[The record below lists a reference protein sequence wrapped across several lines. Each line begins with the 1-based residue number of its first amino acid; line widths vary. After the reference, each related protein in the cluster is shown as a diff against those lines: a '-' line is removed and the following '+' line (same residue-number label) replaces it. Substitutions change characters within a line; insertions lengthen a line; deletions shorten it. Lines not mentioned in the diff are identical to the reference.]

1 MFIPLVTNRSSRG
14 RPVVVPVVVAVT
26 LLVHFGGLF
35 LARQG
40 RLDLVACYSFGAI
53 SWRGLSWWEP
63 FTYQFLHSTG
73 SLWHVIGNM
82 LFLWAFGATVEG
94 RLGRV
99 GFLALYLVG
108 GAFAGLVQ
116 VAISKGSAI
125 GASGSVSVVAGAF
138 LALHP
143 RGMVHGYW
151 LLPPMRVAMRAS
163 WLLGLYAAIDL
174 VNTFTDGF
182 GLTLTGICTVAH
194 LAGLVFGLGV
204 GVGLLAGGV
213 LPRDD
218 FDLFFL
224 VKQWRRRR
232 QLAAATAGLGTGGAN
247 GRVAARVAAT
257 GEAAETPAQR
267 TLRATIA
274 AAHRERDPVLAASL
288 YLELLAQVPDAVLPA
303 DIQLSVAN
311 EFARGG
317 RNREAA
323 LAYERFLARFR
334 LHDSADEA
342 RLMLATILVRRIGEP
357 ARARPVLAALAER
370 PLEPAFAA
378 LAAELAREAGA

>member
-1 MFIPLVTNRSSRG
+1 
-14 RPVVVPVVVAVT
+14 RPVVVPVLVAVT

-40 RLDLVACYSFGAI
+40 RLDLDAWYGFGAI
-53 SWRGLSWWEP
+53 SWRGLAWWEP
-63 FTYQFLHSTG
+63 FTYQFLHSTD

-94 RLGRV
+94 RLGRA

-182 GLTLTGICTVAH
+182 GLTRTGIGTVAH
-194 LAGLVFGLGV
+194 LAGLAFGLGI
-204 GVGLLAGGV
+204 GVALLASGV

-257 GEAAETPAQR
+257 GESAETPAQR

-274 AAHRERDPVLAASL
+274 SAHRERDPVLAATL
-288 YLELLAQVPDAVLPA
+288 YLELLGQIPDAVLPA
-303 DIQLSVAN
+303 DIQLAVAN
-311 EFARGG
+311 EFARSG
-317 RNREAA
+317 RNREAVG
-323 LAYERFLARFR
+323 AYERFLARFR
-334 LHDSADEA
+334 LHDAADEA
-342 RLMLATILVRRIGEP
+342 RLMLATILVRRLDEP
-357 ARARPVLAALAER
+357 ARARSVLAALAER